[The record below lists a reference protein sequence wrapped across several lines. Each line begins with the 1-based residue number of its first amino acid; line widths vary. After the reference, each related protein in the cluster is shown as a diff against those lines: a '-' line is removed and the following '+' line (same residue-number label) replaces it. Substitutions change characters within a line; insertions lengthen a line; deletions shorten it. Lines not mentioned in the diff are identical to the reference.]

1 MKGIIFKDFYLGFG
15 IKKNLISFI
24 FAFVFIVALMLL
36 MRTNFGFLLFC
47 GITLP
52 MLGSALF
59 QVSVE
64 EDEKTDFDKIQ
75 LTYPMT
81 KKEIV
86 FAKYLSG
93 FMMIGL
99 CFILNLIVCYVY
111 VNIFKSISLYS
122 ALSVFLFSVGA
133 GLIFNAVSFF
143 IFVLLGNKKGVVLYI
158 LLIMIIAGI
167 YGATSWKVDYI
178 SYIMNNMTL
187 IISTGVILGVLT
199 MIISYFASLYVYKKK
214 HS

>member
-81 KKEIV
+81 KKEII
-86 FAKYLSG
+86 FSKYLSG
-93 FMMIGL
+93 FMMMGL

-187 IISTGVILGVLT
+187 IIFTGVILGLLT

-214 HS
+214 YS

>member
-178 SYIMNNMTL
+178 SYIMNNMIL

>member
-133 GLIFNAVSFF
+133 GLIFNAISFF

>member
-15 IKKNLISFI
+15 IKKNLTSFI